1 MRLARPCE
9 VQGRI
14 RRSMSIYRPMGTYEE
29 SLMSA
34 IPIARR
40 AILAGGILMA
50 LGTVPTVSRGSMKP
64 LVTVYKEP
72 T

>member
-1 MRLARPCE
+1 
-9 VQGRI
+9 
-14 RRSMSIYRPMGTYEE
+14 
-29 SLMSA
+29 MSA

-50 LGTVPTVSRGSMKP
+50 LGAVPTVSRGSMKP